1 MKKDKRV
8 FLLLAVSYRKK
19 YLIGL
24 RVARI
29 YVLSIMGKADSTSTC
44 SGYWGY
50 SNLCLAS
57 PIVDS
62 LFFSPLSSRP
72 ILPRSMI

>member
-1 MKKDKRV
+1 MSPSTFPVLFKIHSSHMWMNDMKKDKRV

-24 RVARI
+24 RVARV
-29 YVLSIMGKADSTSTC
+29 YVLSIMGKADSISTC

-50 SNLCLAS
+50 
-57 PIVDS
+57 
-62 LFFSPLSSRP
+62 
-72 ILPRSMI
+72 